1 MMSPLATAL
10 VSPILAPADAPAVPA
25 DGVRAAG
32 ERAVRLP
39 HPPVPHVR
47 VHDQLHPQTQAPP
60 GEVHDEQRPGE
71 FHHPAGTCP
80 HPPQIKPGVPGPARI
95 PLVCARIKPG
105 VPCPGRFV
113 LTTQMQQLG
122 LSPCNASP
130 E

>member
-1 MMSPLATAL
+1 MST
-10 VSPILAPADAPAVPA
+10 ILGHPHDVPVGHCPHLPNFGPA

-80 HPPQIKPGVPGPARI
+80 HPPQIKPGVPY
-95 PLVCARIKPG
+95 
-105 VPCPGRFV
+105 PGRFV
-113 LTTQMQQLG
+113 LTAQVQLLG
-122 LSPCNASP
+122 WRPCSASP